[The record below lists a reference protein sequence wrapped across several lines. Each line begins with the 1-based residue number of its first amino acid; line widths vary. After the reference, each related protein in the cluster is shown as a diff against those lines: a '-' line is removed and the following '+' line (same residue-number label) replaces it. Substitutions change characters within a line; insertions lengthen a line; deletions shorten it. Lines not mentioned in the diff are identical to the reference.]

1 MSCMVTLRQL
11 SGNSHDALA
20 VAWAHGMHAPSRK
33 WQLLEAMCRC
43 LQKQWD
49 EAWLQGLAAITLTPE
64 ADSRLRIIRSLAC

>member
-33 WQLLEAMCRC
+33 SQLLEAMCRC

-49 EAWLQGLAAITLTPE
+49 EAWLQGLAAITLTPDTRQTHDCE
-64 ADSRLRIIRSLAC
+64 SVAP